1 MNRINQFYTTIPL
14 NRRSILGLGVSSL
27 ALAALPG
34 KASAQSENDLKSLKR
49 DLFGD
54 RKINEGRVSVSMP
67 PISENGN
74 SVPFEVNVDSP
85 MSSDNHVTRL
95 VILSPINPE
104 PIIARYEFTPASGR
118 AAIAT
123 RIRLAGTQSVE
134 AVAEMSDSSL
144 WQGSA
149 VTLVTLAA
157 CVIG

>member
-1 MNRINQFYTTIPL
+1 MTNQPKNLIETPL
-14 NRRSILGLGVSSL
+14 QRRSILALCMSSV

-34 KASAQSENDLKSLKR
+34 TARAQEENDLRTLKR

-54 RKINEGRVSVSMP
+54 RKINTGRVTVTIP

-74 SVPFEVNVDSP
+74 SVPFSVDVDSP
-85 MSSDNHVTRL
+85 MLEQDYVKQI
-95 VILSPINPE
+95 VILSPLNPE
-104 PIIARYEFTPASGR
+104 PIISRYEFNPAAGR

-123 RIRLAGTQSVE
+123 RIRLAGSQNVE
-134 AVAEMSDSSL
+134 AIAEMSDGTL

-149 VTLVTLAA
+149 TTLVTLAA

>member
-1 MNRINQFYTTIPL
+1 MTRNDRLLETIPL
-14 NRRSILGLGVSSL
+14 NRRSLL
-27 ALAALPG
+27 ALGASGLALSALPG
-34 KASAQSENDLKSLKR
+34 RAVAQTENDLKSLKK

-54 RKINEGRVSVSMP
+54 REIKTGRVSVAMP

-74 SVPFEVNVDSP
+74 SVPFDVSVESP
-85 MSSDNHVTRL
+85 MTKADYVTRL
-95 VILSPINPE
+95 IILSPLNPE
-104 PIIARYEFTPASGR
+104 PIIARYEFTPAAGR

-134 AVAEMSDSSL
+134 AIAEMSDGTL

-149 VTLVTLAA
+149 ITLVTLAA